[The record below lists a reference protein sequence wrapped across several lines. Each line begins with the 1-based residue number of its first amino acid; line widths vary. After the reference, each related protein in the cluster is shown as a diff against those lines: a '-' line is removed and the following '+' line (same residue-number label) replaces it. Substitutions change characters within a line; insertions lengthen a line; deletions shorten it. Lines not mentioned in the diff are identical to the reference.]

1 MAAEGFDDVRRL
13 DGGDVFL
20 LQVAGRQMAHV
31 YAPSSIAETGAV
43 ENLTTWLHRHSVEE
57 VSKVLDETSEAN
69 ELGIEGEGLF
79 PTGDPRLTFD
89 DCE

>member
-57 VSKVLDETSEAN
+57 VSK
-69 ELGIEGEGLF
+69 IQ
-79 PTGDPRLTFD
+79 LTR
-89 DCE
+89 